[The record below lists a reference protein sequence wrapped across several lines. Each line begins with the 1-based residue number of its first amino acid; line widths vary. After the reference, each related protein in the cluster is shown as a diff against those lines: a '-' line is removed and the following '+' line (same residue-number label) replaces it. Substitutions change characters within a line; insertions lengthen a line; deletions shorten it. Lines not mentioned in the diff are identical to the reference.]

1 MKKMIF
7 LAALAA
13 GLGGCGGSSDTSTPP
28 APMPAADA
36 FTAQVLEIASTS
48 SDIGEA
54 VTVDSLNP
62 TQPEDTQPV
71 AITGS

>member
-7 LAALAA
+7 LAVLAA

-28 APMPAADA
+28 APVPAADA
-36 FTAQVLEIASTS
+36 FTTKVLEIASAS
-48 SDIGEA
+48 SDTGEA
-54 VTVDSLNP
+54 VAVDSLNP
-62 TQPEDTQPV
+62 TLPEDTQPI